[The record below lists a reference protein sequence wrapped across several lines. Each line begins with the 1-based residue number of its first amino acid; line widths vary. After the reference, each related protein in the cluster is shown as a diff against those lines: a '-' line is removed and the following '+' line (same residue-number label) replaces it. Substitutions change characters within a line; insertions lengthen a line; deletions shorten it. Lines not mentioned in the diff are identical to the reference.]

1 MFVTTLGAAFE
12 TGAQLYMVIR
22 SRRGGQVYVD
32 TSPMRVAGFLMWEG
46 GASKCS
52 GLCFLSSGREVNM
65 NSSPETEEKAFVK
78 LSPINSFAPGA
89 LLAE

>member
-22 SRRGGQVYVD
+22 RGGQVYVD
-32 TSPMRVAGFLMWEG
+32 TTPMRVAGFFMWG
-46 GASKCS
+46 GLASVQ

-65 NSSPETEEKAFVK
+65 NSSPQTEEKPFVK
-78 LSPINSFAPGA
+78 LSPINCFAPGA
-89 LLAE
+89 LLPE